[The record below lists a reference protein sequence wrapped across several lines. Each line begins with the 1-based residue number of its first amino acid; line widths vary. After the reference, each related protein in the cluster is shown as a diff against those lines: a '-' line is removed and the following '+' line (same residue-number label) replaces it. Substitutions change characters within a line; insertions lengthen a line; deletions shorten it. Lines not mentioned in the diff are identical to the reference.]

1 MDETFKSLVNNLLNT
16 TLSEQSFQAITSRE
30 NEIKQLLRH
39 RKCPINGW
47 DDSTIELLIN
57 RLSLMDSNN
66 FPNNCGLGERE
77 SRFASQLVYRKHY
90 GFGHGIGRSGDLC
103 EIQPKA
109 SGSSLINILANSLTL
124 DLIQSIG
131 APNTRS
137 CFVVPMATGMA
148 LVLCLLTLR
157 QSRLNAK
164 YVLWPRIDQ
173 KSCFKCI
180 ITAGF
185 IPVIIDNKISDNDS
199 LVTNIELI
207 NEKIN
212 ELGNENI
219 VCILTTTSCFAPRN
233 ADDLETISKLCL
245 DRDIPHI
252 VNNAYGIQSSKC
264 MHLIEQS
271 SRNGR
276 IDAFVQSTDKNFMVP
291 VGGSIIAGFNTK
303 FISEISAIYPGRGSS
318 TPSIDILITLLH
330 LGINGY
336 KNLLKERKEQFN
348 YLKEQLKIVAQSF
361 GSKVLETKSNQI
373 SIAMTLDMFETSSIS
388 ETEIGSMLFI
398 RSVSGTRV
406 VAIDGKTKTI
416 SGYQFK
422 NWGSHTDHFK
432 HSYITAA
439 AAIGVKKED
448 IDYFIKKLNNVLFSL
463 LKKKNNILNEKL
475 MQS

>member
-77 SRFASQLVYRKHY
+77 SRFASQLVYRRHY

-103 EIQPKA
+103 ETQPKA

-137 CFVVPMATGMA
+137 CFVVPMATGMS

-157 QSRLNAK
+157 QSRPNAK

-212 ELGNENI
+212 ELENENI

-291 VGGSIIAGFNTK
+291 VGGSIIAGFNTE
-303 FISEISAIYPGRGSS
+303 FISKISAIYPGRGSG

-373 SIAMTLDMFETSSIS
+373 SIAMTLDMFENSSIS
-388 ETEIGSMLFI
+388 ETEVGSMLFI

-448 IDYFIKKLNNVLFSL
+448 IDYFIKKLNNVLFL
-463 LKKKNNILNEKL
+463 LMKKKNNLLNDK
-475 MQS
+475 